1 MNTKTVYQTSRL
13 GLYVGP
19 VEAEESPME
28 PGVYLIPGGCVQMPP
43 PTDIPPFKAACW
55 NGSCWQLLDYFDGL
69 IVYNTSTGEPL
80 TLTGVGPIP
89 NGYTVQRPE
98 PGQVWKVGRWG
109 DDLDTVL
116 AMRYPEKLE
125 MINSRC
131 TRFIESGFSADA
143 LGQPYRY
150 DSKLEDQLNLTGVIL
165 SGLDAPY
172 FCYDSNNH
180 KTYREHTA
188 EQLHAVGL
196 HLLSHKQSALLH
208 ADDLKRALAKTLTE
222 RDIAAMQA
230 IEWSLPE

>member
-1 MNTKTVYQTSRL
+1 
-13 GLYVGP
+13 
-19 VEAEESPME
+19 
-28 PGVYLIPGGCVQMPP
+28 
-43 PTDIPPFKAACW
+43 
-55 NGSCWQLLDYFDGL
+55 
-69 IVYNTSTGEPL
+69 
-80 TLTGVGPIP
+80 VGPIP

-98 PGQVWKVGRWG
+98 PGQVWKDGRWV